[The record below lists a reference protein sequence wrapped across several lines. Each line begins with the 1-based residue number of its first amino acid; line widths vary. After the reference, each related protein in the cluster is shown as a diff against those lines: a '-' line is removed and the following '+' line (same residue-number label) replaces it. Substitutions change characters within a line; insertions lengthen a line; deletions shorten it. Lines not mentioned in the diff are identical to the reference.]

1 MSEEEVTAKA
11 NGIMVQLIRLSQLT
25 CGFIA
30 DKNLDTPYF
39 YKENPKLH
47 ILDDIVDE
55 VLSDG
60 NKIVIWTRF
69 RPFMAYLY
77 KHYTEGYKYDN
88 EFKQYKCAYL
98 WGKMSPKLKDDNIE
112 MFQTDPN
119 CKIFIGTVQ
128 AGGMSVTLHAATVE
142 VFTDLSFLSPSTIEQ
157 AADRLHRLG
166 QKNTVV
172 IIDTIARK
180 TVDEHWIEILH
191 NKQKVSNMIFDDDG
205 IVRINEKKDF
215 LKLLE

>member
-1 MSEEEVTAKA
+1 
-11 NGIMVQLIRLSQLT
+11 
-25 CGFIA
+25 
-30 DKNLDTPYF
+30 
-39 YKENPKLH
+39 
-47 ILDDIVDE
+47 
-55 VLSDG
+55 
-60 NKIVIWTRF
+60 
-69 RPFMAYLY
+69 MAYLY